1 MFILTSF
8 SFQNINFSM
17 NTGIEGD
24 QNSEKVDKVKQDIDI
39 KKDNSKALLN
49 QVPSTGKQSLILIFI
64 TIIEL

>member
-8 SFQNINFSM
+8 SFQNIDFSM

-39 KKDNSKALLN
+39 KKDNSKELLN
-49 QVPSTGKQSLILIFI
+49 QVPSTGK
-64 TIIEL
+64 

>member
-8 SFQNINFSM
+8 SFQNIDFSM

-39 KKDNSKALLN
+39 KKDHSKALLN

-64 TIIEL
+64 TTIEL

>member
-8 SFQNINFSM
+8 SFQNIDFSM

-49 QVPSTGKQSLILIFI
+49 QVPSTGKHSLILIFI
-64 TIIEL
+64 TTIEL

>member
-8 SFQNINFSM
+8 SFQNIDFSM

-64 TIIEL
+64 TTIEL